1 MKSFFTNTYLFF
13 LIHCLI
19 DTKVLP
25 IFDFAVKMLDDENLA
40 LIDRNA
46 STMLIK

>member
-1 MKSFFTNTYLFF
+1 MNSFFTNIYFF